1 LLSVFIS
8 ICLSEFYTIRNI
20 YFYFCGIF
28 IFIFA
33 HFALPLCDYLT
44 NAYRMNKRKILSFQ
58 EAQQVLAPYYD
69 KISQSVLDGFE
80 DFQKTSNC
88 IAERVGFFESEIR
101 TKACLIHDLIKNRII
116 QNFFGEQ
123 QVETGKWRGVFAL
136 KINDDLFI
144 RFKKLNKDYT
154 SSNYLTKQ
162 AKGYLRQIRIEGFPD
177 EPTFLFAG
185 YIPDKSWTGISGIY
199 IACWDGDKIQ
209 WVEEIISRTSSVQT
223 VLPFTVGEQEAPQKR
238 VKIKSQNQASVK
250 TGTDD

>member
-1 LLSVFIS
+1 MIK
-8 ICLSEFYTIRNI
+8 RN
-20 YFYFCGIF
+20 
-28 IFIFA
+28 
-33 HFALPLCDYLT
+33 
-44 NAYRMNKRKILSFQ
+44 ILSFQ
-58 EAQQVLAPYYD
+58 EAQQALAPYYE
-69 KISQSVLDGFE
+69 KIAQSVLDGFE

-88 IAERVGFFESEIR
+88 ISERVGFFESEIR
-101 TKACLIHDLIKNRII
+101 TKACLIHDLIKNRIT

-144 RFKKLNKDYT
+144 RFKKLNKDYS

-223 VLPFTVGEQEAPQKR
+223 VLPFTVGVQDTPQKR
-238 VKIKSQNQASVK
+238 VKVKNQNQVNVK
-250 TGTDD
+250 TGTND